1 MTQEQLSELLDGVDM
16 TKVAEIVGEPQHKGQ
31 RNMPAQ
37 VPSKGE
43 KTLTRIQFPY
53 AAPSET
59 ENIDVKKMPT
69 ETDNTEEDNSL
80 MKKAIFEK
88 LEEASGINIKELTD
102 GSILTKVAEQH
113 VFDGEEMLYKEAS
126 LVAEQMADIFLK
138 RIDEHGRR

>member
-16 TKVAEIVGEPQHKGQ
+16 TKVADIVGEPQHKGQ
-31 RNMPAQ
+31 KPMPKQ
-37 VPSKGE
+37 VPAKGE
-43 KTLTRIQFPY
+43 KTLTRIEFPHT
-53 AAPSET
+53 APSAT

-69 ETDNTEEDNSL
+69 ETDNTKEDNSL

-88 LEEASGINIKELTD
+88 LEEASGIDIEKLVD
-102 GSILTKVAEQH
+102 GSVLTKVAEQH
-113 VFDGEEMLYKEAS
+113 VLDGEEMLYKEAS